1 VRSALLASAG
11 VVGVAVAVSACAPPD
26 QERSAYR
33 PIEAEAVGTAEPVD
47 VPAPTLVSLLERTR
61 ARVTVS
67 SRVDNETDA
76 PEHLLDGRLDT
87 AWNSAP
93 GDLGATITIEVPTQA
108 RVKRVGIV
116 VGYDKLTPRGDLFLR
131 NHRIRKVAI
140 ERAGGASVG
149 VFTLDPSD
157 RRIQTIDLDEP
168 GGALTLRVL
177 EADAGTEPRFR
188 EIVVSEL
195 TVFGEAPDEVLLPPA
210 MPEVNV
216 AGDGGDQASSA
227 FASFF
232 EGAPYPT
239 SEALCAAFL
248 RVSAKQI
255 EEARAT
261 DPNVHLHEL
270 TFTPRCSVTTLVQ
283 GTTSIPSPL
292 GLFEL
297 HGIEDLSF
305 VDRLVVRTE
314 LGWFPTALVLQRS
327 DAGPGCGH
335 VSSRHVEQ
343 ASYSEPGGGRVLAFD
358 YVVRNARWMMASEP
372 SFEVAARF
380 RVACSVEAGRASCR
394 RALVASSMEDLDW
407 VSNGQQTGQY
417 PPVPSRWE
425 WTREAT
431 PQRGGAMRLGPC
443 VDPSGE
449 HVRCSIAVERKV
461 DWL

>member
-1 VRSALLASAG
+1 MRSALLASAG
-11 VVGVAVAVSACAPPD
+11 VVSVAVAVSACATPD
-26 QERSAYR
+26 QERSAAR
-33 PIEAEAVGTAEPVD
+33 PIEAEAVGTAEPVEM
-47 VPAPTLVSLLERTR
+47 PAPTLVSLLERTR

-93 GDLGATITIEVPTQA
+93 GDLGATITVEVPTQA
-108 RVKRVGIV
+108 RIKRVGIV

-131 NHRIRKVAI
+131 NHRIRKIAI

-157 RRIQTIDLDEP
+157 RRMQTIDLDEP

-177 EADAGTEPRFR
+177 ETDAGTEPRFR

-210 MPEVNV
+210 APEVNV
-216 AGDGGDQASSA
+216 AGDGGEQASSA

-255 EEARAT
+255 ETAQAT
-261 DPNVHLHEL
+261 ETDVHIHEL
-270 TFTPRCSVTTLVQ
+270 TPRCSVTTL
-283 GTTSIPSPL
+283 GRGATNIPAPY
-292 GLFEL
+292 GPFEL
-297 HGIEDLSF
+297 HGIEDLAF

-314 LGWFPTALVLQRS
+314 LGWFPSSIVLERS
-327 DAGPGCGH
+327 DVGPGCGH

-343 ASYSEPGGGRVLAFD
+343 VVFSEPDSGKVLAFD
-358 YVVRNARWMMASEP
+358 YVVRNARWMMATEP
-372 SFEVAARF
+372 PFEVAARF
-380 RVACSVEAGRASCR
+380 RVACGVDGGRASCR
-394 RALVASSMEDLDW
+394 RALVASSMEDLGW

-443 VDPSGE
+443 VDPSGQ